1 MKQFHTSMCYTHF
14 FHLLGDAESFLC
26 PFGHID
32 LLISLL
38 ILTSLYAQ
46 NSQLLLK
53 SCILLFNEHFFIK

>member
-14 FHLLGDAESFLC
+14 FHLLGDAESFLR